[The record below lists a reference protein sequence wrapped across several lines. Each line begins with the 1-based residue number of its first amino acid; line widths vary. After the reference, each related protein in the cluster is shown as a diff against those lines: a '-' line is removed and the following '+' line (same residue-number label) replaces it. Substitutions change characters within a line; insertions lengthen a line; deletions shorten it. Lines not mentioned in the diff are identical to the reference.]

1 MSGHSK
7 WATTKHKKAI
17 IDSKR
22 SKVFTKVAKLV
33 TIAARD
39 GKSGDPVM
47 NPSLRL
53 AIDNAKAV
61 SMPKDNIDRAIKRG
75 LGGLDGGAQL
85 EEIIYEAYAPG
96 GVALL
101 IECLTDNKNRALGEI
116 RALLNKA
123 GGSLAATGSVS
134 YSFKKVGQ
142 IIVDQS
148 INSSKGDELDM
159 IIIDSGAEDFTREE
173 DLVVITCAF
182 TEINH
187 VNAALR
193 DAGVKVD
200 SSEVV
205 YTPNTFLDI
214 SEDKKISVENLIE
227 AIDDLDDVNS
237 VYTNADL

>member
-85 EEIIYEAYAPG
+85 EEIVYEAYAPG

-123 GGSLAATGSVS
+123 GGSLAATGSVG
-134 YSFKKVGQ
+134 YLFKKVGQ
-142 IIVDQS
+142 IIVDES
-148 INSSKGDELDM
+148 TNSAKGDDLDM
-159 IIIDSGAEDFTREE
+159 IIIDSGAEDFSREE

-182 TEINH
+182 TELNH
-187 VNAALR
+187 VNATLK
-193 DAGVKVD
+193 DAGVLVE

-205 YTPNTFLDI
+205 YIPNTFLDV

-237 VYTNADL
+237 VYTNASL